1 MLGLENCKELFGLA
15 SDKDSISAAFEVN
28 SSKNLLFG
36 GSGLLSRTLEHWE
49 ALLKDASK
57 LIESL
62 RAELFKSRAEKEQ
75 AESERI
81 HAALKLAQMQSK
93 LDDAKNALDAMAKD
107 RRAAVNKTACCSS
120 GVLQFETAEPAGCT
134 PAGCTPIQTVSISP
148 LR

>member
-1 MLGLENCKELFGLA
+1 MLGLETCKELFGLA

-62 RAELFKSRAEKEQ
+62 RAELFKSRAEK
-75 AESERI
+75 
-81 HAALKLAQMQSK
+81 
-93 LDDAKNALDAMAKD
+93 ALDAMAKD
-107 RRAAVNKTACCSS
+107 RRAAVN
-120 GVLQFETAEPAGCT
+120 
-134 PAGCTPIQTVSISP
+134 
-148 LR
+148 